1 MKRLSHLTAVATLG
15 CCLTAAPALAELAD
29 DSAATSLSAPA
40 GDSLQILDTLVA
52 EMLPAS
58 EGSLLAAGTKS
69 VSPMGGYY
77 TGLGVDSSS
86 GSVTLSSADALSGDS
101 AGSATTVLAPSQAA
115 GPTGAN
121 YVGSGTVVGSAQL
134 QSAAA
139 AASGAVLLSADDAPQ
154 TPQAPVPIPPAM
166 VLMGTGLL
174 GLLPL
179 RRALRQP
186 A

>member
-1 MKRLSHLTAVATLG
+1 MKRLSHLAAVATLG
-15 CCLTAAPALAELAD
+15 CCLSATPALAEL
-29 DSAATSLSAPA
+29 SAPA
-40 GDSLQILDTLVA
+40 ADSLPILDTLI
-52 EMLPAS
+52 EQMLPAS
-58 EGSLLAAGTKS
+58 DGSLLSATTES
-69 VSPMGGYY
+69 TSPMGGYY

-86 GSVTLSSADALSGDS
+86 GGVTLSSAALSGDS
-101 AGSATTVLAPSQAA
+101 AGSATTAQAPAQATGAA
-115 GPTGAN
+115 GATF
-121 YVGSGTVVGSAQL
+121 VGNGTVVGSAQL
-134 QSAAA
+134 QSAAS
-139 AASGAVLLSADDAPQ
+139 AASGPVVLSANDAPQ

>member
-1 MKRLSHLTAVATLG
+1 MKRLSHLAAVAALG
-15 CCLTAAPALAELAD
+15 CCLTAAPALAELA
-29 DSAATSLSAPA
+29 APA
-40 GDSLQILDTLVA
+40 ADSLPILDTLVDQ
-52 EMLPAS
+52 MLPAS
-58 EGSLLAAGTKS
+58 DGSLLSAVTESA
-69 VSPMGGYY
+69 SPMGGYY

-86 GSVTLSSADALSGDS
+86 GGVTLSSAAALPGDS
-101 AGSATTVLAPSQAA
+101 AGSATTVLAPATGAA
-115 GPTGAN
+115 GATF
-121 YVGSGTVVGSAQL
+121 VGNGTVVGSAQL
-134 QSAAA
+134 QSAAT
-139 AASGAVLLSADDAPQ
+139 AASGPVLLSANDAPQ